1 MSIATIL
8 PMAAS
13 MESLLLDIEKNLL
26 TSKLSILSETGV
38 SLAAAC
44 TAISLIGTGSQY
56 LKGHNFDWW
65 KFFRPIL
72 IFFLVWNFSTLVLN
86 PLRGMMGFF
95 NTKLVEVVGG
105 SVDEFKQTFKE
116 RAEEMCHEQFGSDD
130 EVWSVDEAND
140 NWLRRNL
147 KSIGNYIMKGFYDIN
162 EKVNLGASQ
171 LVAGIFFFFINLWV
185 SVMIII
191 AHIYLIFMAL
201 IGPTVFA
208 LAIINAFPKGL
219 KLWVEKYIQYTLWQ
233 PILYIIMA
241 IGTEILVQGNQTAS
255 WGGFWTWLF
264 MCISIFTVIRQTPA
278 LASFV
283 IEGSGA
289 ESLANQMS
297 GIGSQVLQKASST
310 AMILR

>member
-1 MSIATIL
+1 
-8 PMAAS
+8 MAAT
-13 MESLLLDIEKNLL
+13 MESLLLDIERNLL
-26 TSKLSILSETGV
+26 TSKLSMLSDTGV

-44 TAISLIGTGSQY
+44 TAISLIGTGAHF
-56 LKGHNFDWW
+56 LKGHEFDWW
-65 KFFRPIL
+65 KFFRPL
-72 IFFLVWNFSTLVLN
+72 VIFFLVWNFSSLVLN
-86 PLRGMMGFF
+86 PLRGLTGFF
-95 NTKLVEVVGG
+95 NTELVEVVGG
-105 SVDEFKQTFKE
+105 SVDEFKQLFKE
-116 RAEEMCHEQFGSDD
+116 KAEEMCHEQFGMDGEIWPEESG
-130 EVWSVDEAND
+130 D
-140 NWLRRNL
+140 NWFQRNL
-147 KSIGNYIMKGFYDIN
+147 KRIGNYIMKGFYDIN
-162 EKVNLGASQ
+162 EKINLGASQ
-171 LVAGIFFFFINLWV
+171 LVSGIFFFFINLWV

-191 AHIYLIFMAL
+191 SHIYLIFMAL

-241 IGTEILVQGNQTAS
+241 IGTEILIQGNQAAT

-264 MCISIFTVIRQTPA
+264 MSISIFVVIKQTPA

-283 IEGSGA
+283 IEGTGA

-297 GIGSQVLQKASST
+297 GIGGQVLQKASST